1 MPLLGGQNPLGNSQS
16 GRYRWETLLKGI
28 GCWRGSGSTPQLPGW
43 PWTFRQGRLEHKEII
58 WELMEEWQSEAL
70 PWMWKMKDSAPQK
83 RTLRYLLTQSE
94 HFRLRKPLFNTSNLS
109 NILSEIY
116 LPGTNGLSH
125 LTDMNNV
132 SSLSGVSRD
141 LIEKMNLMCSS
152 LSGT

>member
-1 MPLLGGQNPLGNSQS
+1 MPLLGGQNPLGNSRS
-16 GRYRWETLLKGI
+16 GRYRWEMPLKGI

-43 PWTFRQGRLEHKEII
+43 PWTSRQGRLEYKEII
-58 WELMEEWQSEAL
+58 WELMEEWHSEAL
-70 PWMWKMKDSAPQK
+70 LFLWKMKDSASQK
-83 RTLRYLLTQSE
+83 RILRYLAQSE
-94 HFRLRKPLFNTSNLS
+94 HFRLRKPLFNTCNSS

-125 LTDMNNV
+125 LNNMNND